1 MKKRPPPATDYSP
14 KTDMMA
20 QYRQVKAQHQ
30 EALVFFRFGDFY
42 EMFYDDAAVA
52 ARELDITLTSRPQG
66 KNTERVPMCGVPH
79 YRLDTYLSRLVEK
92 GFKVAIC
99 EQLEGAQK
107 GRGLIRREVVRVVTP
122 GTLFETSGTERSLA
136 ALFSD
141 SADRVGLAFLA
152 LATGEFVLAETN
164 WAELPSLLAK
174 FPAQEI
180 LLRTAEPYKSSWQPQ
195 AYITERPETDFRLPA
210 ARKALTRSF
219 GRTHVTPLAASHPNA
234 LTAAGALL
242 TYVTETQQ
250 DFLPHIKAPQAY
262 HSEAFVFL
270 DPQTQRNLEL
280 VENLLEGGPHGS
292 LLSVLD
298 ASKTRMGSRR
308 LRHCLLHP
316 LRSVDAIRQ
325 RQEAV
330 STLVAQQPIR
340 TDIQTGLAKILD
352 LERLTSRTTSAVAT
366 PRDLAALATS
376 LAPLAAIR
384 ELLSGLSAELL
395 AELHQALDPLEDIQS
410 EIWRILVEEPKAV
423 AKEGG
428 LIRDGVSADLDEL
441 RAIQTDGSGWLAR
454 YEQQE
459 RKRTTIPNLRVGF
472 NRVFGYYLEVTKS
485 YLELV
490 PKTYTRRQTL
500 VSAERFITPALHRF
514 ENKMLSAADRSK
526 QIEYELFS
534 ALRRQVA
541 AQADRLR
548 QTAHTLG
555 LLDLVCAFAEV
566 ASKKGWVQ
574 PQISEDYAL
583 SMTQGR
589 HPVLE
594 THTETFVPND
604 LNLDENTHLL
614 ILTGPNAAG
623 KSTYVRQTALLVVLA
638 QIGSFVPA
646 EAATIG
652 VVDRI
657 FTRVGATDFLA
668 QGLSTFMVEMTET
681 ANILRQATDKS
692 LVILDEVGR
701 GTGTSDGQA
710 IAQAVAESLAQEIKA
725 KTLFTTHY
733 HELAGLADTIPGI
746 ANARLAVREERDEV
760 TFLYT
765 VVPGAAQKSYGVYV
779 AQLAGLPSHVVQRAK
794 DLLLSWQT
802 NQDTDTYVAES
813 LRQADPVGVAKNGRR
828 PSQDVQPVLARLAR
842 VDPLHTTPIDA
853 LVVLAELK
861 KLAEGEE
868 VGRPEEKEGSGNDS
882 S

>member
-1 MKKRPPPATDYSP
+1 MSTPPSPASP
-14 KTDMMA
+14 TTDMMA
-20 QYRQVKAQHQ
+20 QYHRVKAEYQDT
-30 EALVFFRFGDFY
+30 LVFFRFGDFY
-42 EMFYDDAAVA
+42 EMFYDDAAIA
-52 ARELDITLTSRPQG
+52 ARALDITLTSRPQG

-99 EQLEGAQK
+99 EQLEGSQK
-107 GRGLIRREVVRVVTP
+107 GRGLLRREVVRVVTP
-122 GTLFETSGTERSLA
+122 GTLFETGDAERSLS
-136 ALFSD
+136 ALCSD
-141 SADRVGLAFLA
+141 SADRVGLAVLA
-152 LATGEFVLAETN
+152 LATGEFMLAQTN
-164 WAELPSLLAK
+164 RTELPSLLAK

-180 LLRTAEPYKSSWQPQ
+180 LLPTGEADDAGWQPQ
-195 AYITERPETDFRLPA
+195 AHITQRPDTDFRLTT
-210 ARKALTRSF
+210 ARRTLSRRF
-219 GRTHVTPLAASHPNA
+219 GRTQIAPLTASHPQA
-234 LTAAGALL
+234 LVAAGALL
-242 TYVTETQQ
+242 AYVTETQQ
-250 DFLPHIKAPQAY
+250 DFLPHIKAPQVY
-262 HSEAFVFL
+262 HTEAFVFL

-280 VENLLEGGPHGS
+280 VENLLEGGSHGS

-298 ASKTRMGSRR
+298 ASKTRMGHRR

-330 STLVAQQPIR
+330 AALLAEHQTR
-340 TDIQTGLAKILD
+340 TAIQTGLARILD
-352 LERLTSRTTSAVAT
+352 LERLTSRTTSAVAS
-366 PRDLAALATS
+366 PRDLAALAVS
-376 LAPLAAIR
+376 LAPLAALR
-384 ELLSGLSAELL
+384 DLLAGLSAGLL
-395 AELHQALDPLEDIQS
+395 TELHQTLDPLEDVQS
-410 EIWRILVEEPKAV
+410 EIQRVLVEEPKAG
-423 AKEGG
+423 AKDGG
-428 LIRDGVSADLDEL
+428 LIRDGVSAELDEL
-441 RAIQTDGSGWLAR
+441 RAVQTDGSGWLAR

-459 RKRTTIPNLRVGF
+459 RQRTAIPTLKVGF

-485 YLELV
+485 HLELV

-514 ENKMLSAADRSK
+514 EGKMLSAGDRSK
-526 QIEYELFS
+526 QLEYALFS
-534 ALRRQVA
+534 TLRDQVA

-555 LLDLVCAFAEV
+555 LLDLMCAFAEV
-566 ASKKGWVQ
+566 AGKRGWVR
-574 PQISEDYAL
+574 PQVGEDYAL
-583 SMTQGR
+583 SFTQGR

-594 THTETFVPND
+594 NQTEPFVPND
-604 LNLDENTHLL
+604 LALNADTHLL

-623 KSTYVRQTALLVVLA
+623 KSTYVRQAALLVVLA

-646 EAATIG
+646 EAATVG

-657 FTRVGATDFLA
+657 FTRVGAADFLA

-710 IAQAVAESLAQEIKA
+710 IAQAVAESLARDIKA

-746 ANARLAVREERDEV
+746 ANARLDVREERDEV

-802 NQDTDTYVAES
+802 NQNTDAYVAEGS
-813 LRQADPVGVAKNGRR
+813 SQYAAGITKNGRIS
-828 PSQDVQPVLARLAR
+828 PQDAQPVLARLAR

-853 LVVLAELK
+853 LVLLAELK
-861 KLAEGEE
+861 KLAEGGEAS
-868 VGRPEEKEGSGNDS
+868 RPEEKEGSGS
-882 S
+882 SSS

>member
-1 MKKRPPPATDYSP
+1 M
-14 KTDMMA
+14 
-20 QYRQVKAQHQ
+20 
-30 EALVFFRFGDFY
+30 FY
-42 EMFYDDAAVA
+42 EDAAIA
-52 ARELDITLTSRPQG
+52 ARELDITLTSRPQS
-66 KNTERVPMCGVPH
+66 KTTERVPMCGVPH
-79 YRLDTYLSRLVEK
+79 YRLDTYLGRLVEK

-99 EQLEGAQK
+99 EQLEGPQR

-141 SADRVGLAFLA
+141 PADRVGAAFLV

-164 WAELPSLLAK
+164 RTELPSLLAK

-180 LLRTAEPYKSSWQPQ
+180 LLRAAELGNSSWPPQ
-195 AYITERPETDFRLPA
+195 AYITERPETDFRLST
-210 ARKALTRSF
+210 ARKVLTRSF
-219 GRTHVTPLAASHPNA
+219 GRTRITPLAASHPNA

-242 TYVTETQQ
+242 AYVTETQQ
-250 DFLPHIKAPQAY
+250 DFLPHLKAPQVY

-280 VENLLEGGPHGS
+280 IENLLEGGPQGS

-298 ASKTRMGSRR
+298 VSKTRMGHRR

-330 STLVAQQPIR
+330 AALVAQR
-340 TDIQTGLAKILD
+340 RTCTDIQADLVKILD

-366 PRDLAALATS
+366 PRDLATLATS
-376 LAPLAAIR
+376 LAPLANTRA
-384 ELLSGLSAELL
+384 LLSGLPTEMLT
-395 AELHQALDPLEDIQS
+395 ELHQTLDPLEDIQS
-410 EIWRILVEEPKAV
+410 EIRRILVDDPKSV

-428 LIRDGVSADLDEL
+428 LIRDGVNADLDEL
-441 RAIQTDGSGWLAR
+441 RAIQLDGNGWLAR

-459 RKRTTIPNLRVGF
+459 RKRTAIPTLKVGF
-472 NRVFGYYLEVTKS
+472 SRVFGYYLEVTKS
-485 YLELV
+485 YLNLV

-500 VSAERFITPALHRF
+500 VNAERFITPVLHRF
-514 ENKMLSAADRSK
+514 EDKMVSAADRSK
-526 QIEYELFS
+526 ELEYELFS
-534 ALRRQVA
+534 ALRRHVA

-555 LLDLVCAFAEV
+555 LLDVVCAFAEV
-566 ASKKGWVQ
+566 ASTKGWVQ
-574 PQISEDYAL
+574 PQISKDYAL
-583 SMTQGR
+583 SITQGR

-594 THTETFVPND
+594 TQTETFVPND
-604 LNLDENTHLL
+604 LSLDKNTHLL
-614 ILTGPNAAG
+614 VLTGPNAAG

-646 EAATIG
+646 ETATIG

-692 LVILDEVGR
+692 LVVLDEVGR

-710 IAQAVAESLAQEIKA
+710 IAQAVAESLAQEIRA

-733 HELAGLADTIPGI
+733 HELARLADTIPGI
-746 ANARLAVREERDEV
+746 ANARLDVREERDEV
-760 TFLYT
+760 AFLYT

-779 AQLAGLPSHVVQRAK
+779 AQLAGLPLHVVQRAK
-794 DLLLSWQT
+794 DLLLSWQVGRKEGPALHGSE
-802 NQDTDTYVAES
+802 QSDLDTIRT
-813 LRQADPVGVAKNGRR
+813 NGRLEAHDLR
-828 PSQDVQPVLARLAR
+828 PVLARLAN
-842 VDPLHTTPIDA
+842 VDPLHTTPMEA
-853 LVVLAELK
+853 LRVLAELK
-861 KLAEGEE
+861 KLAERE
-868 VGRPEEKEGSGNDS
+868 VE
-882 S
+882 

>member
-1 MKKRPPPATDYSP
+1 MTQQQPHATAPSP

-20 QYRQVKAQHQ
+20 QYRRVKAQHQ

-42 EMFYDDAAVA
+42 EMFYDDATVA
-52 ARELDITLTSRPQG
+52 ARALDITLTWRPQS
-66 KNTERVPMCGVPH
+66 KNAERVPMCGVPH

-99 EQLEGAQK
+99 EQIEGPHR

-122 GTLFETSGTERSLA
+122 GTLFETSGAERSLA

-164 WAELPSLLAK
+164 WAKLPGLLAK

-180 LLRTAEPYKSSWQPQ
+180 LLRTAELNNANWQTQ
-195 AYITERPETDFRLPA
+195 AYVTQRPETDFRLSA
-210 ARKALTRSF
+210 ARKTLARSF
-219 GRTHVTPLAASHPNA
+219 GQTHIAPLAASHPNA
-234 LTAAGALL
+234 LTAAGAVLA
-242 TYVTETQQ
+242 YVTDTQQ
-250 DFLPHIKAPQAY
+250 AFLPHLKTPQVY

-298 ASKTRMGSRR
+298 ASKTRMGHRR

-330 STLVAQQPIR
+330 AVLLAQQQTR

-352 LERLTSRTTSAVAT
+352 LERLTSRTTSAIAT
-366 PRDLAALATS
+366 PRDLAALASS
-376 LAPLAAIR
+376 LAPLADIR
-384 ELLSGLSAELL
+384 AVLSRLPTGLL
-395 AELHQALDPLEDIQS
+395 AELHRGLDPLEDIQA
-410 EIWRILVEEPKAV
+410 EIRRVLVEEPKAG

-441 RAIQTDGSGWLAR
+441 RTIQTDGSGWLAR

-459 RKRTTIPNLRVGF
+459 RKRTTIPNLKVGF

-485 YLELV
+485 HLNLV

-500 VSAERFITPALHRF
+500 VNAERFITPALHRF
-514 ENKMLSAADRSK
+514 EDKMLSAADRGK
-526 QIEYELFS
+526 ELEYELFS
-534 ALRRQVA
+534 ALRRHVA

-555 LLDLVCAFAEV
+555 LLDLLCAFAEV

-574 PQISEDYAL
+574 PQISQDYAL
-583 SMTQGR
+583 SITQGR

-594 THTETFVPND
+594 TQTETFVPND
-604 LNLDENTHLL
+604 LSLDERTHLL
-614 ILTGPNAAG
+614 LLTGPNAAG

-681 ANILRQATDKS
+681 ANILRQATARS
-692 LVILDEVGR
+692 LVVLDEVGR

-710 IAQAVAESLAQEIKA
+710 IAQAVAENLAQEIRA

-733 HELAGLADTIPGI
+733 HELAGLADAIPGI
-746 ANARLAVREERDEV
+746 ANARLAVREEQDEV
-760 TFLYT
+760 MFLYT
-765 VVPGAAQKSYGVYV
+765 VAPGAAQKSYGVYV
-779 AQLAGLPSHVVQRAK
+779 AQLAGLPSPVVQRAR
-794 DLLLSWQT
+794 DLLRNWQT
-802 NQDTDTYVAES
+802 DRNTDVYVAEAGPAG
-813 LRQADPVGVAKNGRR
+813 LTKNGRM
-828 PSQDVQPVLARLAR
+828 PSQDAQPVLARLAR
-842 VDPLHTTPIDA
+842 IDPLHTTPLDA
-853 LVVLAELK
+853 LRVLAELK
-861 KLAEGEE
+861 KLAEGE
-868 VGRPEEKEGSGNDS
+868 N
-882 S
+882 